1 MQEIVADTIND
12 LEFLKLQLTTEI
24 DGIKINIGDLRI
36 YPKVQNYISLVKKRE
51 NLKQNNIYKDPLKA
65 ELKDKIDTLIDTY
78 VEVKQYIESIKALKD
93 YEEDLTN
100 LDNLI
105 SIDGVIYNKVKDDK
119 IYYSA
124 KEVLKHL
131 MALKERAGLP
141 LILTIEELNRY
152 IDAVRKSLQD
162 NTHYEDDKVIDEI
175 LSFKVYQN
183 PKNYDIKNVR
193 ELPSIDLEYLYEI
206 DNLTERE
213 KLAVETLNVLE
224 ELGYS
229 LEETGTYFYKDV
241 IVKIIEQL
249 QVSSSE
255 ESYQELITDLNN
267 DFSQFYFDIARNGY
281 DVGLK
286 TFHGCINMSRET
298 KNIQNTLLQERI
310 GIEEANMNYKQEA
323 LLIANY
329 ITENQT
335 RKEMPQIKQKAMNY

>member
-78 VEVKQYIESIKALKD
+78 VEVKQYVESIKVLKE

-100 LDNLI
+100 LDNLV
-105 SIDGVIYNKVKDDK
+105 SINGVIYNKEREDK

-131 MALKERAGLP
+131 INLKESKG
-141 LILTIEELNRY
+141 ITSKLTTEELNRY
-152 IDAVRKSLQD
+152 IDAVRKALQD

-183 PKNYDIKNVR
+183 PQNYDIKNVR
-193 ELPSIDLEYLYEI
+193 ELPSLDLEYLYEI

-213 KLAVETLNVLE
+213 KEAFFGIEAYKA
-224 ELGYS
+224 LGIS
-229 LEETGTYFYKDV
+229 KEQDK
-241 IVKIIEQL
+241 VK
-249 QVSSSE
+249 
-255 ESYQELITDLNN
+255 
-267 DFSQFYFDIARNGY
+267 
-281 DVGLK
+281 
-286 TFHGCINMSRET
+286 
-298 KNIQNTLLQERI
+298 RI
-310 GIEEANMNYKQEA
+310 GAKKNV
-323 LLIANY
+323 
-329 ITENQT
+329 
-335 RKEMPQIKQKAMNY
+335 

>member
-24 DGIKINIGDLRI
+24 DGIKINIGDLSI
-36 YPKVQNYISLVKKRE
+36 YPKVQSYISLVKKRE

-65 ELKDKIDTLIDTY
+65 EIKDKIDTLIDTY
-78 VEVKQYIESIKALKD
+78 VEVKQYVESIKALKD

-100 LDNLI
+100 LDDLV
-105 SIDGVIYNKVKDDK
+105 SINGVIYNKEKDDK

-183 PKNYDIKNVR
+183 PQNYDIKNVR
-193 ELPSIDLEYLYEI
+193 ELPSLDLEYQYEI

-213 KLAVETLNVLE
+213 KEAFFGTEACKA
-224 ELGYS
+224 LGIS
-229 LEETGTYFYKDV
+229 KEQDK
-241 IVKIIEQL
+241 VK
-249 QVSSSE
+249 
-255 ESYQELITDLNN
+255 
-267 DFSQFYFDIARNGY
+267 
-281 DVGLK
+281 
-286 TFHGCINMSRET
+286 
-298 KNIQNTLLQERI
+298 RI
-310 GIEEANMNYKQEA
+310 GAKKNV
-323 LLIANY
+323 
-329 ITENQT
+329 
-335 RKEMPQIKQKAMNY
+335 

>member
-24 DGIKINIGDLRI
+24 DGIKINIGYLRI
-36 YPKVQNYISLVKKRE
+36 YPKVQSYISLVKKRE

-65 ELKDKIDTLIDTY
+65 EIKDKIDTLIDTY
-78 VEVKQYIESIKALKD
+78 VEVKQYVESIKALKD

-105 SIDGVIYNKVKDDK
+105 SIDGVIYNKEREDK

-131 MALKERAGLP
+131 INLKQSKG
-141 LILTIEELNRY
+141 ITSKLTTEELNRY
-152 IDAVRKSLQD
+152 IDDVREALQD

-183 PKNYDIKNVR
+183 PQNYDIKNVR

-213 KLAVETLNVLE
+213 KEAFFGTEAYKA
-224 ELGYS
+224 LGIS
-229 LEETGTYFYKDV
+229 KEQDK
-241 IVKIIEQL
+241 VK
-249 QVSSSE
+249 
-255 ESYQELITDLNN
+255 
-267 DFSQFYFDIARNGY
+267 
-281 DVGLK
+281 
-286 TFHGCINMSRET
+286 
-298 KNIQNTLLQERI
+298 RI
-310 GIEEANMNYKQEA
+310 GAKKNV
-323 LLIANY
+323 
-329 ITENQT
+329 
-335 RKEMPQIKQKAMNY
+335 

>member
-65 ELKDKIDTLIDTY
+65 EIKDKIDTLIDTY
-78 VEVKQYIESIKALKD
+78 IEVKQYVESIKALKD

-105 SIDGVIYNKVKDDK
+105 SIDGVIYNKEREDK

-131 MALKERAGLP
+131 INLKESKG
-141 LILTIEELNRY
+141 ITSKLTTEELNRY
-152 IDAVRKSLQD
+152 IDAVRKALQD

-183 PKNYDIKNVR
+183 PQNYDIKNVR
-193 ELPSIDLEYLYEI
+193 ELPSLDLEYLYEI

-213 KLAVETLNVLE
+213 KEAFFGIEAYKA
-224 ELGYS
+224 LGIS
-229 LEETGTYFYKDV
+229 KEQDK
-241 IVKIIEQL
+241 VK
-249 QVSSSE
+249 
-255 ESYQELITDLNN
+255 
-267 DFSQFYFDIARNGY
+267 
-281 DVGLK
+281 
-286 TFHGCINMSRET
+286 
-298 KNIQNTLLQERI
+298 RI
-310 GIEEANMNYKQEA
+310 GAKKNV
-323 LLIANY
+323 
-329 ITENQT
+329 
-335 RKEMPQIKQKAMNY
+335 

>member
-24 DGIKINIGDLRI
+24 DGIKINIGDLSI
-36 YPKVQNYISLVKKRE
+36 YPKVQSCISLVKKRE

-65 ELKDKIDTLIDTY
+65 EIKDKIDTLIDTY
-78 VEVKQYIESIKALKD
+78 VEVKQYVESIKALQE

-152 IDAVRKSLQD
+152 IDAVRKTLQD

-193 ELPSIDLEYLYEI
+193 ELPSIDLEYLYEK

-213 KLAVETLNVLE
+213 KEAFFGAEACKA
-224 ELGYS
+224 LGIS
-229 LEETGTYFYKDV
+229 KEQAK
-241 IVKIIEQL
+241 VK
-249 QVSSSE
+249 
-255 ESYQELITDLNN
+255 
-267 DFSQFYFDIARNGY
+267 
-281 DVGLK
+281 
-286 TFHGCINMSRET
+286 
-298 KNIQNTLLQERI
+298 RI
-310 GIEEANMNYKQEA
+310 GAKKNV
-323 LLIANY
+323 
-329 ITENQT
+329 
-335 RKEMPQIKQKAMNY
+335 

>member
-65 ELKDKIDTLIDTY
+65 ELKDKIDTLIDTLIDTY

-100 LDNLI
+100 LDDLV
-105 SIDGVIYNKVKDDK
+105 SINGVIYNKEKDDK

-124 KEVLKHL
+124 KEALKHL
-131 MALKERAGLP
+131 MALKERAGLS

-152 IDAVRKSLQD
+152 IDAVRKFLQD
-162 NTHYEDDKVIDEI
+162 NTYYEDDKVIDEI

-193 ELPSIDLEYLYEI
+193 ELPSIDLEYLYEK

-213 KLAVETLNVLE
+213 KEAFFGTEAHKA
-224 ELGYS
+224 LGIS
-229 LEETGTYFYKDV
+229 KEQAK
-241 IVKIIEQL
+241 VK
-249 QVSSSE
+249 
-255 ESYQELITDLNN
+255 
-267 DFSQFYFDIARNGY
+267 
-281 DVGLK
+281 
-286 TFHGCINMSRET
+286 
-298 KNIQNTLLQERI
+298 RI
-310 GIEEANMNYKQEA
+310 GAKKNV
-323 LLIANY
+323 
-329 ITENQT
+329 
-335 RKEMPQIKQKAMNY
+335 

>member
-24 DGIKINIGDLRI
+24 DGIKINIGDLLI

-100 LDNLI
+100 LDDLV
-105 SIDGVIYNKVKDDK
+105 SINGVIYNKEKDDK

-124 KEVLKHL
+124 KEALKHL
-131 MALKERAGLP
+131 MALKEREGLP
-141 LILTIEELNRY
+141 LVFTIEELNNY
-152 IDAVRKSLQD
+152 IDAVRKSLQEK
-162 NTHYEDDKVIDEI
+162 THYEDDTAVDEI

-193 ELPSIDLEYLYEI
+193 ELPSIDLEYLYEK

-213 KLAVETLNVLE
+213 KEAFFGTEAHKA
-224 ELGYS
+224 LGIS
-229 LEETGTYFYKDV
+229 KEQAK
-241 IVKIIEQL
+241 VK
-249 QVSSSE
+249 
-255 ESYQELITDLNN
+255 
-267 DFSQFYFDIARNGY
+267 
-281 DVGLK
+281 
-286 TFHGCINMSRET
+286 
-298 KNIQNTLLQERI
+298 RI
-310 GIEEANMNYKQEA
+310 GAKKNV
-323 LLIANY
+323 
-329 ITENQT
+329 
-335 RKEMPQIKQKAMNY
+335 

>member
-65 ELKDKIDTLIDTY
+65 ELKDKIDTLIGTY
-78 VEVKQYIESIKALKD
+78 IEVKQYVESIKVLKE

-100 LDNLI
+100 LDNLV
-105 SIDGVIYNKVKDDK
+105 SINGVIYNKEREDK

-131 MALKERAGLP
+131 INLKESKG
-141 LILTIEELNRY
+141 ITSKLTTEELNRY
-152 IDAVRKSLQD
+152 IDAVRKALQD

-183 PKNYDIKNVR
+183 PQNYDIKNVR
-193 ELPSIDLEYLYEI
+193 ELPSLDLEYLYEI

-213 KLAVETLNVLE
+213 KEAFFGIEAYKA
-224 ELGYS
+224 LGIS
-229 LEETGTYFYKDV
+229 KEQDK
-241 IVKIIEQL
+241 VK
-249 QVSSSE
+249 
-255 ESYQELITDLNN
+255 
-267 DFSQFYFDIARNGY
+267 
-281 DVGLK
+281 
-286 TFHGCINMSRET
+286 
-298 KNIQNTLLQERI
+298 RI
-310 GIEEANMNYKQEA
+310 G
-323 LLIANY
+323 
-329 ITENQT
+329 
-335 RKEMPQIKQKAMNY
+335 AMKNV

>member
-24 DGIKINIGDLRI
+24 DGIKINIGDLCI

-65 ELKDKIDTLIDTY
+65 ELKDKIDTLIGTY
-78 VEVKQYIESIKALKD
+78 IEVKQYVESIKVLKE

-100 LDNLI
+100 LDNLV
-105 SIDGVIYNKVKDDK
+105 SINGVIYNKEREDK

-131 MALKERAGLP
+131 TNLKESKG
-141 LILTIEELNRY
+141 ITSKLTTEELNRY

-193 ELPSIDLEYLYEI
+193 ELPSIDLEYLYEK

-213 KLAVETLNVLE
+213 KEAFFGAEAYKTLGISKE
-224 ELGYS
+224 QD
-229 LEETGTYFYKDV
+229 K
-241 IVKIIEQL
+241 VK
-249 QVSSSE
+249 
-255 ESYQELITDLNN
+255 
-267 DFSQFYFDIARNGY
+267 
-281 DVGLK
+281 
-286 TFHGCINMSRET
+286 
-298 KNIQNTLLQERI
+298 RI
-310 GIEEANMNYKQEA
+310 GAKKNV
-323 LLIANY
+323 
-329 ITENQT
+329 
-335 RKEMPQIKQKAMNY
+335 